1 MPSSSS
7 GLGRCPLKAEITGSN
22 PVGGILGIL
31 LPALLLLT
39 GLSSF
44 SIASPK
50 VLSHFTV
57 RLIISADESLKS
69 IVSNDM
75 TRELKKLGDVDVTE
89 DTTASWLLYINVS
102 PIMDA
107 KGLKG
112 YVFSTVIAD
121 QYSANTLKDLP
132 AEDFKDPKVAETIK
146 NLIKNQ
152 VNLRD
157 HLVQTCKTEDLQ
169 KTYAGIVAYFDENYL
184 MPVRE
189 DLNNFELM
197 RRRN

>member
-1 MPSSSS
+1 M
-7 GLGRCPLKAEITGSN
+7 
-22 PVGGILGIL
+22 LGIL
-31 LPALLLLT
+31 LAALLLQIGFPAT
-39 GLSSF
+39 TQANAKS
-44 SIASPK
+44 
-50 VLSHFTV
+50 LSHFTV
-57 RLIISADESLKS
+57 RLIISANESLKS

-89 DTTASWLLYINVS
+89 DTTASWLLYINVT
-102 PIMDA
+102 PIQDS

-121 QYSANTLKDLP
+121 QYSANTLKALP

-146 NLIKNQ
+146 ELIQNQ
-152 VNLRD
+152 INLRD

-169 KTYAGIVAYFDENYL
+169 KTYASIVAYFDETYL

-189 DLNNFELM
+189 DLNNFDLM
-197 RRRN
+197 RRKQ